1 MPFSRRD
8 VFTLVLGLSAFPAF
22 AVAETTD
29 DGFQVLRA
37 RPRQVKLL
45 EGDAPLTAV
54 WSFGEAGLPVAIA
67 ARQGAELKLRFV
79 NELDHEI
86 WLHWFGVRG
95 PSELMTLN
103 AAPGEANAVDC
114 VFTPPDAGTFWLGPM
129 ADISRTREMSLY
141 AVLVVAEADA
151 ATVQGIDDLAV
162 VVDDWKIDDSGVI
175 IDDFGDMHQAV
186 GEGRL
191 GNWFT
196 LNSQYRPALALSGD
210 KFTRLRLLNAANVRV
225 MNLQFKGDDP
235 LVIAL
240 DGQPVR
246 PHQLGAEGLVLAP
259 GQRADILVQGSAGG
273 TTLALDLF
281 EDVVEI
287 GTLVAAGHGAIPDL
301 ADNFALPPNPITT
314 AFVADGAQT
323 VALLLEGGEK
333 GGMTGAR
340 LKGEARTLRELL
352 EAGYAWAVNGEAGP
366 GGPPLATFTKGAS
379 VVLAV
384 DNRTA
389 FDQPLH
395 IHGHVWQLA
404 ELNGAATSDQP
415 WRDTAV
421 IPAHAQAKLVFVA
434 DNPGSWAIQSLVA
447 ERSETGLIVGFSV
460 T

>member
-1 MPFSRRD
+1 MIFSRRD
-8 VFTLVLGLSAFPAF
+8 VCMLALGLGALPGLAL
-22 AVAETTD
+22 AEKSD

-45 EGDAPLTAV
+45 EGAAPLTAV
-54 WSFGEAGLPVAIA
+54 WSFSESGLPPVIA
-67 ARQGAELKLRFV
+67 ARQGTELKLRFV

-103 AAPGEANAVDC
+103 VLPGEANAVDC

-129 ADISRTREMSLY
+129 ADISRAREMSLY
-141 AVLVVAEADA
+141 AIVVVAEADQTA
-151 ATVQGIDDLAV
+151 VAGLDDLAV
-162 VVDDWKIDDSGVI
+162 VVDDWKVDDEGALTG
-175 IDDFGDMHQAV
+175 DFGDMNQAV

-196 LNSQYRPALALSGD
+196 LNSQYRPALAISGD
-210 KFTRLRLLNAANVRV
+210 RFTRLRLLNAANVRV

-235 LVIAL
+235 LLIAL
-240 DGQPVR
+240 DGQPVP

-273 TTLALDLF
+273 MTLALDLF
-281 EDVVEI
+281 EDVVVI
-287 GTLVAAGHGAIPDL
+287 GTLVAKAGGSIPEL
-301 ADNFALPPNPITT
+301 ADNFALPANPITT
-314 AFVADGAQT
+314 AFVAEGAQR

-340 LKGEARTLRELL
+340 LKGEPKTLRELL
-352 EAGYAWAVNGEAGP
+352 EAGFAWAVNGEAGP
-366 GGPPLATFTKGAS
+366 GGPPLADFAKGAS

-395 IHGHVWQLA
+395 IHGHVWQLT
-404 ELNGAATSDQP
+404 ELNGAATADQP

-421 IPAHAQAKLVFVA
+421 IPAHARANLAFVA

-447 ERSETGLIVGFSV
+447 ERAESGLIVGFSV